1 MQYLGMNE
9 CRSKYLDFFEAREH
23 TRLVSFSLI
32 PEGDD
37 SLLLINAGMAPLK
50 PYFMGEKKMPHNRA
64 TSSQRCV
71 RTADI
76 DNVGKTARHA
86 TFFEMLGNFSFGNY
100 FKPEAISWAWTF
112 LTEEIGLESDR
123 LWITVFEEDQQA
135 YDIWTKTIG
144 VAPDHVLR
152 LGKEDN
158 FWELEQGP
166 CGPCSEIHYDRGPS
180 YGEGTSPLDNDD
192 RFMEIWNLVFTQ
204 FDRQADGSYVPL
216 DHPNIDTGMGLERL
230 ALVCEN
236 KDNIF
241 ELDEFQ
247 GLRSVIHD
255 LSGKQ
260 YGEDPKAD
268 ESFRVIIDHSKA
280 ITFLVSDGVVPSN
293 EGRGYVLRRLLRR
306 AARYGKL
313 LGIQGKFL
321 RKTIT
326 EIMKVYGAEYPE
338 ILEGKERIFT
348 IVEREEENFQQTI
361 DQGLELLEGIIA
373 ESKEKGKNVLD
384 GERVFRLYDTF
395 GFPIDLTREIAAEQ
409 GQQVDEAD
417 FRKRMEEQRLQSRQ
431 RRKET
436 SGWDT
441 EETIHAED
449 LPSTAFTGYVTL
461 EDESV
466 ILALYRGTERVKSLS
481 EGEKGIAIL
490 DRTPFYAEGGGQ
502 VADKGTLKTDEAEAD
517 VEQVKKDRNEIF
529 MHSITVRKGTLHAD
543 DCVQACVEK
552 DRREDIRRNH
562 SATHLLNKALHLV
575 LGNHINQAGSL
586 VDPERLRF
594 DFTHY
599 EAMSAEELQ
608 KVEKIVN
615 RAIFESYPVETRVL
629 PLQEAMDEGAIGLF
643 EDKYHDEVR
652 VVSMGDFSKEL
663 CGGTHVDNTA
673 QLQAFHILSEQGV
686 SSGVRRIEA
695 VTGRAALA
703 RYKEEEA
710 DRQALADLLKVPAE
724 NLLQRIQTLLDENK
738 AMKHEIETFQS
749 KMASELS
756 QQLNGNVQKIAG
768 VSVLGQRVDGKSM
781 NELKDL
787 ADALKEQY
795 DSYVIALAAATDGK
809 VYWVVSVAE
818 DLVKKGLK
826 AGDLVKSLAQI
837 TGGNGG
843 GRPQFATAGG
853 KTPAKIDE
861 ALQSLSGWVEDKLS

>member
-9 CRSKYLDFFEAREH
+9 CRSLYLDFFEEQQH
-23 TRLVSFSLI
+23 TRLTSFSLV
-32 PEGDD
+32 PENDD

-100 FKPEAISWAWTF
+100 FKPEAIRWAWTF
-112 LTEEIGLESDR
+112 LTQRIGMDPDR
-123 LWITVFEEDQQA
+123 LWITVYEDDDQA
-135 YDIWTKTIG
+135 YDLWTKTIG

-166 CGPCSEIHYDRGPS
+166 CGPCSEIHYDRGPQF
-180 YGEGTSPLDNDD
+180 GEGSSPLDNSD

-204 FDRQADGSYVPL
+204 FDRQKDGSYIPL
-216 DHPNIDTGMGLERL
+216 AHPNIDTGMGLERL
-230 ALVCEN
+230 ALVCED

-241 ELDEFQ
+241 ELDEFAA
-247 GLRSVIHD
+247 LRTKIKE
-255 LSGKQ
+255 LSGKA

-321 RKTIT
+321 AQTIT
-326 EIMKVYGAEYPE
+326 EVMKVYGKEYPE
-338 ILEGKERIFT
+338 IIEGKERIFT
-348 IVEREEENFQQTI
+348 VVEREEENFQQTI
-361 DQGLELLEGIIA
+361 DQGLALLEQLIGEA
-373 ESKEKGKNVLD
+373 KAAKKSVLD
-384 GERVFRLYDTF
+384 GARVFRLYDTF
-395 GFPIDLTREIAAEQ
+395 GFPIDLTREIAAEEHL
-409 GQQVDEAD
+409 GVDEDD
-417 FRKRMEEQRLQSRQ
+417 FHDRMEAQRRQSRE

-441 EETIHAED
+441 EAVIDVKGVEKTPFSGYET
-449 LPSTAFTGYVTL
+449 
-461 EDESV
+461 
-466 ILALYRGTERVKSLS
+466 LADKATIIAVYAAGERVKALESGT
-481 EGEKGIAIL
+481 EGVVIL
-490 DRTPFYAEGGGQ
+490 DRTPFYAESGGQ
-502 VADKGTLKTDEAEAD
+502 VSDEGTLSTAD
-517 VEQVKKDRNEIF
+517 ATARVMMVKKNKNEVFLHTVKVEQ
-529 MHSITVRKGTLHAD
+529 GTIQEGDEVCAE
-543 DCVQACVEK
+543 VAK

-562 SATHLLNKALHLV
+562 SATHLLHRALRMV
-575 LGNHINQAGSL
+575 LGEHVHQAGSL
-586 VDPERLRF
+586 VDPDRLRF

-599 EAMSAEELQ
+599 QAMTEEE
-608 KVEKIVN
+608 KKEVEKIVN
-615 RAIFESYPVETRVL
+615 RAIFDSYPVETRVSS
-629 PLQEAMDEGAIGLF
+629 LQKAMAEGAMGLF

-673 QLQAFHILSEQGV
+673 QLQLFTLLSEQGV

-695 VTGRAALA
+695 VTGRVALQLMKEKEETLLALA
-703 RYKEEEA
+703 E
-710 DRQALADLLKVPAE
+710 LLKASPDHV
-724 NLLQRIQTLLDENK
+724 LQRGESLLEENK
-738 AMKHEIETFQS
+738 ELKRELQS
-749 KMASELS
+749 FEAKMAGELS
-756 QQLNGNVQKIAG
+756 RQMDSSIATVAG
-768 VSVLGQRVDGKSM
+768 VHVLASRVDGKSM
-781 NELKDL
+781 EELKEL
-787 ADALKEQY
+787 ADAIKADHE
-795 DSYVIALAAATDGK
+795 DMVIVLAAATAGK
-809 VYWVVSVAE
+809 VYWVVSVA
-818 DLVKKGLK
+818 DALTKKGIK
-826 AGDLVKSLAQI
+826 AGDLVKNLAQQ

-853 KTPAKIDE
+853 KNAEPIDE
-861 ALQSLSGWVEDKLS
+861 ALQSVNAWLQQKLV